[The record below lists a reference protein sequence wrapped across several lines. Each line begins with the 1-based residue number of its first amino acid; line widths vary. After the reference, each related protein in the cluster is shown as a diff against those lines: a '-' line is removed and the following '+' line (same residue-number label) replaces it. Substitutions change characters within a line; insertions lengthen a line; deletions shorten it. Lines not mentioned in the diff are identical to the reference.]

1 MTGADMTI
9 HKVFATN
16 LRERCLELGTIA
28 DACNKGAINR
38 QQFNRYLSGA
48 SLPNARTLARIC
60 EYLKIREE
68 ELFMD
73 RKRSREL
80 AEAST
85 QPIAHLAALFRMPAM
100 ARTVSS
106 SFKPD
111 APELASFRH
120 SVNVTDGYYFCYFP
134 VQNLRGFLVRT
145 LMRVRRVKETAEF
158 KRLTLFWS
166 PARKRKVLAFSK
178 HYGIVLANRENHY
191 FLGKNMNSEQGVSL
205 LSIEKRAIGGTR
217 LHRGLGLVQSA
228 SSPMA
233 CQVCVEVLPAMTS
246 ARDIRGA
253 ISSLGI
259 IGNEDAR
266 LDPLVSALFAEKKD
280 AISNQ
285 VSIPDIETALRYI
298 A

>member
-1 MTGADMTI
+1 MSI
-9 HKVFATN
+9 HRVFSAN

-28 DACNKGAINR
+28 DACNRSAINR

-68 ELFMD
+68 ELFID
-73 RKRSREL
+73 GKRAR
-80 AEAST
+80 EASEALT
-85 QPIAHLAALFRMPAM
+85 QPIARLAALFRTPA
-100 ARTVSS
+100 AAKSDISALR
-106 SFKPD
+106 PD
-111 APELASFRH
+111 APELASFGH
-120 SVNVTDGYYFCYFP
+120 SVNIRDGYYYCYFP

-145 LMRVRRVKETAEF
+145 LMRVRRVNGTAEF

-166 PARKRKVLAFSK
+166 AATRRRVLAFSK

-191 FLGKNMNSEQGVSL
+191 FLGKNMNSEQGISL
-205 LSIEKRAIGGTR
+205 LVVEKRAIGGTR
-217 LHRGLGLVQSA
+217 LHNGLGLVQSS

-233 CQVCVEVLPAMTS
+233 SQICLEALPAMTS
-246 ARDIRGA
+246 ARDIRAA

-266 LDPLVSALFAEKKD
+266 LDPLIPTLFAERKD

-285 VSIPDIETALRYI
+285 VSVPDIESVLRHS

>member
-1 MTGADMTI
+1 MSI
-9 HKVFATN
+9 HRVFSAN

-28 DACNKGAINR
+28 DACNKSGINR

-60 EYLKIREE
+60 EYLKVRQED
-68 ELFMD
+68 LFID
-73 RKRSREL
+73 RKRARQAS
-80 AEAST
+80 EALT
-85 QPIAHLAALFRMPAM
+85 QPIAHLAALFRTPA
-100 ARTVSS
+100 AKSDSS
-106 SFKPD
+106 ALGPD
-111 APELASFRH
+111 APELASFGH
-120 SVNVTDGYYFCYFP
+120 SVNIRDGYYYCYFP

-145 LMRVRRVKETAEF
+145 LMRVRRVNGTAEF

-166 PARKRKVLAFSK
+166 PAARRRVLAFSK

-191 FLGKNMNSEQGVSL
+191 FLGKNMNSEQGINL
-205 LSIEKRAIGGTR
+205 LVVEKRAIGGTR
-217 LHRGLGLVQSA
+217 LHNGLGLVQSS

-233 CQVCVEVLPAMTS
+233 SQICLEALPAMTS

-259 IGNEDAR
+259 IGNEDTQ
-266 LDPLVSALFAEKKD
+266 LDPIIPTLFAERKD

-285 VSIPDIETALRYI
+285 VSIPDIESALRLRG
-298 A
+298 